1 MPTHSGDGAKQNQL
15 VAVAADESSEEE
27 EEKEVN
33 VVQAYA
39 EDLCTQTDI
48 LAHRHADRGMSVL
61 LEAAQ
66 KQQATVVQFK
76 KFGVQES

>member
-1 MPTHSGDGAKQNQL
+1 M
-15 VAVAADESSEEE
+15 AVAADESSEEE

-66 KQQATVVQFK
+66 KQQATVVMIHIRCIP
-76 KFGVQES
+76 SSARRCCYS